1 MAAPTI
7 VQTSQNGTTT
17 TNTTSHSITMPG
29 GITNGNLLLCIFSCD
44 GIVNATASS
53 GWIKVARGTQ
63 GGTVTGV
70 LFYKYATG
78 SDSLTVTTDISEQS
92 THIVYEL
99 NNAAPPIV
107 EITNGN
113 SADADPPNN
122 DTGTSREYLWIATH
136 SSDSTTTAS
145 AAPSGYSGLLTQT
158 ATGAQGATTATA
170 YKTATASSENPGTFT
185 SASDQWVAATVALGP
200 KDSYYL
206 DILNG
211 ATGSNDNSAGS
222 IAWSNPT
229 NITAEDLTYA
239 TVTQS
244 GTTATNYLKGLS
256 FGGAV
261 PTNGSILGVKVEVI
275 KSRTGG
281 TTGGVRDSV
290 VSLVKA
296 GSVVGS
302 NKATSTLYKAD
313 TDDAFYYGGATDLW
327 STGLYPS
334 DVNDANFGV
343 VFSTQG
349 SSAGTDRVGRV
360 DGMRIF
366 VYYTLPTA
374 NSGDMSTFYDD
385 FDDNSIDTGKW
396 TAANIS
402 SGTIAETGG
411 KLVVTFPSSPATG
424 GGSLVSKN
432 NYTLVSNAAFVKL
445 DSKPASGGD
454 EATMKLTRDSSSY
467 LAIGYDG
474 TTDKIVCARAITT
487 TGYSNV
493 YNVAYDSTN
502 HKWLRIREA
511 SGTIY
516 WEASPTGLAGSWS
529 TLYSETAPFTV
540 TNLTVTLIAQ
550 DFVPVTGG
558 ATWDYFNVSPAT
570 ATPLRRMMG
579 YG

>member
-7 VQTSQNGTTT
+7 VQTSQSGTSTV
-17 TNTTSHSITMPG
+17 NTTSHAITLPG

-92 THIVYEL
+92 THQVYEL

-136 SSDSTTTAS
+136 SSDAQTIATV
-145 AAPSGYSGLLTQT
+145 APSGYSGLLTET
-158 ATGAQGATTATA
+158 AAGAQGASTSTA
-170 YKTATASSENPGTFT
+170 YKTATASSENPGVFT
-185 SASDQWVAATVALGP
+185 SAADQWVAATIALGP

-302 NKATSTLYKAD
+302 NKATSTLYKTD
-313 TDDAFYYGGATDLW
+313 VDDAFYYGGATDLW

-349 SSAGTDRVGRV
+349 STAGTDRTGRV

-366 VYYTLPTA
+366 VYYTLP
-374 NSGDMSTFYDD
+374 S
-385 FDDNSIDTGKW
+385 
-396 TAANIS
+396 
-402 SGTIAETGG
+402 
-411 KLVVTFPSSPATG
+411 ATKQ
-424 GGSLVSKN
+424 LA
-432 NYTLVSNAAFVKL
+432 TLGV
-445 DSKPASGGD
+445 G
-454 EATMKLTRDSSSY
+454 
-467 LAIGYDG
+467 
-474 TTDKIVCARAITT
+474 
-487 TGYSNV
+487 
-493 YNVAYDSTN
+493 
-502 HKWLRIREA
+502 
-511 SGTIY
+511 
-516 WEASPTGLAGSWS
+516 
-529 TLYSETAPFTV
+529 
-540 TNLTVTLIAQ
+540 
-550 DFVPVTGG
+550 
-558 ATWDYFNVSPAT
+558 
-570 ATPLRRMMG
+570 
-579 YG
+579 